1 MTIAAAWIRTLE
13 NGAEELFFCSDS
25 RLSNGT
31 RFDHCQKTFRF
42 NRTDAAICF
51 AGRTDWAYPM
61 IIAAIKAADLHAPSQ
76 TRSLTLSKFK
86 THLLNL
92 LNQMQSEVHNF
103 AHGAN
108 IPDVTFLFGGYDW
121 WKKSFRLWRIEFNQT
136 MSCFIA
142 DERKGSNALGGLG
155 KIEIAGDPEW
165 TETLHKNVK
174 ALAQSRYGLDMRH
187 PPTARFNLEPFECIR
202 DLLRNSSAND
212 SIGGAPQA
220 VKIYQYLNSTDIGF
234 FWPRFEDGRLFLS
247 GRPLLDYERAEIR
260 SVIDPDSIQ
269 STWSSG
275 NSKEAANQM
284 RKTFGGD
291 ALESYDDEMEQKEEF
306 VAPPS
311 IPQA

>member
-25 RLSNGT
+25 RLSSGK

-61 IIAAIKAADLHAPSQ
+61 IIATIKAADLHAPSQ

-86 THLLNL
+86 AHLLNL
-92 LNQMQSEVHNF
+92 LNQMQREVHNF
-103 AHGAN
+103 AQGENVPA
-108 IPDVTFLFGGYDW
+108 VTFLFGGYDW
-121 WKKSFRLWRIEFNQT
+121 WNKSFRLWRIEFDQKT
-136 MSCFIA
+136 FSFIA
-142 DERKGSNALGGLG
+142 NERTGSNALGGLG

-165 TETLHKNVK
+165 IEELRKKVK
-174 ALAQSRYGLDMRH
+174 ALAQLRYGLDMRQ
-187 PPTARFNLEPFECIR
+187 PLTARFNMEPFECIR
-202 DLLRNSSAND
+202 DLLRNSSAGD

-220 VKIYQYLNSTDIGF
+220 VKVYQYLNSTDVGF
-234 FWPRFEDGRLFLS
+234 FWPKLEGGRLFLS

-260 SVIDPDSIQ
+260 SIIDPDSMQ

-275 NSKEAANQM
+275 NSEVAASQIRKAM
-284 RKTFGGD
+284 RGE
-291 ALESYDDEMEQKEEF
+291 ALECLNDEIEPTKESSEF
-306 VAPPS
+306 PS
-311 IPQA
+311 SSQD

>member
-1 MTIAAAWIRTLE
+1 MTIASAWVRTLE

-25 RLSNGT
+25 RLSNGK

-86 THLLNL
+86 AHLLNL
-92 LNQMQSEVHNF
+92 LNQMQREVHNF
-103 AHGAN
+103 ARGEDV
-108 IPDVTFLFGGYDW
+108 PDVTFLFGGYDW
-121 WKKSFRLWRIEFNQT
+121 WTKSFRLWRIEFDQKTSSFVAN
-136 MSCFIA
+136 
-142 DERKGSNALGGLG
+142 ERAGSNALGGLG

-165 TETLHKNVK
+165 IDALRKSVK
-174 ALAQSRYGLDMRH
+174 ALAQSRYGPDMRQ
-187 PPTARFNLEPFECIR
+187 PPTARFNMEPFECIR
-202 DLLRNSSAND
+202 DILRDSSAGD

-220 VKIYQYLNSTDIGF
+220 VKIYQYLNSTDVGF
-234 FWPRFEDGRLFLS
+234 FWPQLEGGRLFLS

-275 NSKEAANQM
+275 NSEVAANQI
-284 RKTFGGD
+284 RKAFGGK
-291 ALESYDDEMEQKEEF
+291 ALECDDEDIEPAEELE
-306 VAPPS
+306 ASPP
-311 IPQA
+311 ACRA